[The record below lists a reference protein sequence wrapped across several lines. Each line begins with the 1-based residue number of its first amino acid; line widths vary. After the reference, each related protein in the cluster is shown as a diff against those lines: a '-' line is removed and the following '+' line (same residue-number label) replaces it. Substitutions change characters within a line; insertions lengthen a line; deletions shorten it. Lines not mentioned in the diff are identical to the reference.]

1 MIKITLAAAQQIRQ
15 AAEQSN
21 ALNLSLRL
29 AVTLGQDGS
38 FEYGMG
44 FDEKKD
50 SDAVIVSEGI
60 EVAISD
66 SIKDM
71 FMGAVLDFVEINPG
85 EQRFIFTNPN
95 DPAHAPS
102 SSAHRT

>member
-1 MIKITLAAAQQIRQ
+1 MVKITPAAAQQIRK

-21 ALNLSLRL
+21 AQDLCLRL

-50 SDAVIVSEGI
+50 SDTVIQSEGV

-66 SIKDM
+66 RSKEL
-71 FMGAVLDFVEINPG
+71 FMGAVLDYVEINPG
-85 EQRFIFTNPN
+85 EHRFIFTNPN
-95 DPAHAPS
+95 DPAHNPS
-102 SSAHRT
+102 PVQRRT